1 MADLSMEYA
10 GMNFKNPLIMAS
22 GPTTDSVEM
31 IKAASDAG
39 FGGIVLKSMGYRKW
53 AETSKMKGVP
63 RYKIVSRL
71 DYTKPWD
78 PKTGKDYRG
87 LIVQGESISVWG
99 PDQYGAF
106 IDECKDAAAGDVKIG
121 ASALCSKDD
130 ITSFD
135 EGVQIANESKADFI
149 EVDIGYPRFYDDPDY
164 APQLMKRLRKMTTLP
179 LTVKMPPFL
188 TNPTQ
193 IVKAFQEVGTDGVTM
208 YDIYLTLD
216 IDIEKQAPLFRGTIP
231 TVMMPEGFT
240 LPYTLGSAADVRLA
254 NLDIGL
260 STSFGL
266 WYWQD
271 MVKCILAGA
280 DTVQICRKVMV
291 SGFKI
296 ATKWLSSM
304 DEWLNKNE
312 FRALSDLKGKVL
324 ENYINMP
331 KIPKERA
338 VELGGV
344 PSLMASV
351 DKETCNG
358 CGFCEEVCFYFA
370 MKVQN
375 KLARVEKG
383 RCTGCGLCL
392 GTCPF
397 NSISLVRREAQ

>member
-1 MADLSMEYA
+1 
-10 GMNFKNPLIMAS
+10 
-22 GPTTDSVEM
+22 
-31 IKAASDAG
+31 
-39 FGGIVLKSMGYRKW
+39 
-53 AETSKMKGVP
+53 
-63 RYKIVSRL
+63 
-71 DYTKPWD
+71 
-78 PKTGKDYRG
+78 
-87 LIVQGESISVWG
+87 
-99 PDQYGAF
+99 
-106 IDECKDAAAGDVKIG
+106 
-121 ASALCSKDD
+121 
-130 ITSFD
+130 
-135 EGVQIANESKADFI
+135 
-149 EVDIGYPRFYDDPDY
+149 
-164 APQLMKRLRKMTTLP
+164 
-179 LTVKMPPFL
+179 
-188 TNPTQ
+188 
-193 IVKAFQEVGTDGVTM
+193 M

-280 DTVQICRKVMV
+280 DTVQICRKVMT

-296 ATKWLSSM
+296 ATKWLSSL
-304 DEWLNKNE
+304 DEWLDKNGFE
-312 FRALSDLKGKVL
+312 ALSDLKGKVL
-324 ENYINMP
+324 ENYIKMP
-331 KIPKERA
+331 KIPKEKA
-338 VELGGV
+338 VELGGI

-370 MKVQN
+370 MKLQN
-375 KLARVEKG
+375 KLARVGKS

-397 NSISLVRREAQ
+397 NSISLVNRKAQ